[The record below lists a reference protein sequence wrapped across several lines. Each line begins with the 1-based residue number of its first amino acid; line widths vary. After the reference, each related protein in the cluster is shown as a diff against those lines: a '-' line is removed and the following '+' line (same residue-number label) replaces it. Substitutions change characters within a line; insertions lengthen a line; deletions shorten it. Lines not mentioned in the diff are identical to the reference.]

1 MAHRCNLSGTFAN
14 NTHFVKAKHFTVYD
28 NRLSGA
34 LPQTLLNTSIINTS
48 IVLPSNLFRIEGEP
62 PDWLAKSSHFLS
74 VTSMYITSSDVIWS
88 FVLLCLSGVISI
100 IHVILALKEHSVF
113 KATTSGTAL
122 DAFFQIISSLLK
134 LFDNTIMWLIA
145 ISCGLSYY
153 FNSNYFAFCTI
164 TQQISISFY
173 HSEHITWDWIVVIL
187 WVGYFSFLGYRILKL
202 QNTMTKQNIFV
213 KPAQDRTL
221 SAISGSTI
229 THRLLKVAM
238 WTSLF
243 FMSNGF
249 VVLSVICDNLPDHNI
264 FNMQQY
270 VIGWIKKSV
279 GIVLAI
285 NTAFII
291 PHFVDSS
298 VYLFLPRISPSVY
311 ICKYRPLIILI
322 IRTWCIVIVPLVSS
336 VVLSSHCGNHWT
348 SYWNECIKSDLRNQ
362 FDVKYPL
369 KIPDPYYSSTTF
381 TSNITLLSS
390 KSVCEAQTIDDI
402 DWDKCIR
409 FFTADWSLVI
419 IQKLCF
425 MMLLPYLMIIIKTI

>member
-1 MAHRCNLSGTFAN
+1 M
-14 NTHFVKAKHFTVYD
+14 
-28 NRLSGA
+28 
-34 LPQTLLNTSIINTS
+34 
-48 IVLPSNLFRIEGEP
+48 
-62 PDWLAKSSHFLS
+62 
-74 VTSMYITSSDVIWS
+74 
-88 FVLLCLSGVISI
+88 
-100 IHVILALKEHSVF
+100 
-113 KATTSGTAL
+113 
-122 DAFFQIISSLLK
+122 
-134 LFDNTIMWLIA
+134 
-145 ISCGLSYY
+145 
-153 FNSNYFAFCTI
+153 
-164 TQQISISFY
+164 
-173 HSEHITWDWIVVIL
+173 VIL
-187 WVGYFSFLGYRILKL
+187 WIAYFSVLGHLILKL
-202 QNTMTKQNIFV
+202 QNTMINRTV
-213 KPAQDRTL
+213 VSVAPSQDRSQFSESTL
-221 SAISGSTI
+221 SGSTI
-229 THRLLKVAM
+229 TRKLLRVALYS
-238 WTSLF
+238 SLF
-243 FMSNGF
+243 LLCNGF

-270 VIGWIKKSV
+270 VITWVKQSV

-285 NTAFII
+285 NSAFII
-291 PHFVDSS
+291 PHFADSI
-298 VYLFLPRISPSVY
+298 VYLFLRSTSQSVY
-311 ICKYRPLIILI
+311 ICKYRSLAILI
-322 IRTWCIVIVPLVSS
+322 IRTWCIVIIPLMSS